1 VFVNGDGDI
10 VASEAFNAAGAPD
23 TTVVYLG

>member
-10 VASEAFNAAGAPD
+10 VASEALDAAGAPGA
-23 TTVVYLG
+23 TVVYLD